1 MENIFSR
8 EIYVNVLHDNNI
20 QIQREITL
28 LRVVVLRFRLVG
40 KDAFLNKQQ
49 SYIIDCKN
57 VFLSLCK
64 R

>member
-1 MENIFSR
+1 MYYMII
-8 EIYVNVLHDNNI
+8 IY
-20 QIQREITL
+20 RYKEITL
-28 LRVVVLRFRLVG
+28 LILRVIVLRFRLVE

-49 SYIIDCKN
+49 SYIIDCEN

>member
-1 MENIFSR
+1 MYYMII
-8 EIYVNVLHDNNI
+8 IYTYK
-20 QIQREITL
+20 EITL
-28 LRVVVLRFRLVG
+28 LRVVVLRFRLVE

-49 SYIIDCKN
+49 SHSIDCKN